1 MGRKFNCRF
10 LLSILILQLRVFFK
24 QFLFSVALGENLVSK
39 SSLQVQE
46 TGQGEGNGRTEST

>member
-1 MGRKFNCRF
+1 
-10 LLSILILQLRVFFK
+10 LSVFTVDIDTSIKSFFK
-24 QFLFSVALGENLVSK
+24 QFLFSVASGENLVSK